1 MATQGAT
8 CATGIGQAD
17 VKSVEN
23 QPKRREPCF
32 AQTLEQ
38 CEGHGQYAE
47 EVGAENAIAPTRK
60 FRST

>member
-1 MATQGAT
+1 MATQRAT
-8 CATGIGQAD
+8 SVTGTGQAD
-17 VKSVEN
+17 AKFVEN
-23 QPKRREPCF
+23 QPRRREPCF

-47 EVGAENAIAPTRK
+47 EVGAENAIAQTRK